1 MIILGLVGKRVV
13 DFQAIQ
19 EYPPVTNL
27 NTTSVVL
34 RLVLTLT
41 LTLKRGLILD
51 NADFLSNECSNVP
64 FPSTCSLGTPQTG
77 HRFCRVPITL
87 SHKTAKL
94 LIFKSSFY
102 PRHDVAI
109 DPAARRQTCY
119 RQCSHRKTK
128 ITQ

>member
-19 EYPPVTNL
+19 EYPPVANL

-51 NADFLSNECSNVP
+51 NADFL
-64 FPSTCSLGTPQTG
+64 LM
-77 HRFCRVPITL
+77 
-87 SHKTAKL
+87 
-94 LIFKSSFY
+94 LI
-102 PRHDVAI
+102 
-109 DPAARRQTCY
+109 
-119 RQCSHRKTK
+119 
-128 ITQ
+128 